1 MAKRTTARRTIL
13 TTDTATVEPAPVE
26 ATTVEATTPPP
37 VATVEPAPVDNTAPV
52 TGGNDAHAAAMA
64 YLRSFDPSRLPP
76 GVVAGF
82 IARGNVTRMGID
94 ALRAKGIKP
103 GTDAHR
109 AYNELRSGFW
119 RRMAGGLPPRANGAP
134 RTASTR
140 PRGTGNVTRAQEL
153 RSFAE
158 RIASA
163 VEQLSVAL
171 AGAPAAG
178 FNELLAARVAADNL
192 VTALRAANDESLT
205 PPAAVKAAPAK
216 LVAGGRAVLTPAGRR
231 QLVEDGLIG
240 EADAAKTFEVI
251 SLPTDKIAVVRSESG
266 DRARLPSRFLAATA

>member
-1 MAKRTTARRTIL
+1 MAKRNSTRTTV
-13 TTDTATVEPAPVE
+13 TATVETPAEATPVE
-26 ATTVEATTPPP
+26 TP
-37 VATVEPAPVDNTAPV
+37 VANTATV
-52 TGGNDAHAAAMA
+52 DAHAAAMA
-64 YLRSFDPSRLPP
+64 YLRAFNPSRLPP

-94 ALRAKGIKP
+94 ALRAKGIEP

-119 RRMAGGLPPRANGAP
+119 RRMAGGLPPRTNGAP
-134 RTASTR
+134 RVASTR
-140 PRGTGNVTRAQEL
+140 PRGTGNVTRAQKL

-163 VEQLSVAL
+163 VGQLSVAL

-178 FNELLAARVAADNL
+178 FNELLAARVAADSL
-192 VTALRAANDESLT
+192 VQALRAASDESLT
-205 PPAAVKAAPAK
+205 PPAAVTAAPAK

-240 EADAAKTFEVI
+240 EADAAGAFEVI
-251 SLPTDKIAVVRSESG
+251 SLPTDKIAVVRGKSG
-266 DRARLPSRFLAATA
+266 DRARLPSRFLAAMA

>member
-1 MAKRTTARRTIL
+1 MAKRNSTRTTV
-13 TTDTATVEPAPVE
+13 TATVETPVE
-26 ATTVEATTPPP
+26 ATPVETPVEATPVETPVEATP
-37 VATVEPAPVDNTAPV
+37 VANTATV
-52 TGGNDAHAAAMA
+52 DAHAAAMG
-64 YLRSFDPSRLPP
+64 YLRAFDPSRLPP

-94 ALRAKGIKP
+94 ALRAKGIEP

-119 RRMAGGLPPRANGAP
+119 RRMAGGLPPRTDGAP
-134 RTASTR
+134 RVASTR
-140 PRGTGNVTRAQEL
+140 PRGTGNVTRAQKL

-163 VEQLSVAL
+163 VGQLSVAL
-171 AGAPAAG
+171 AGAPAAS

-192 VTALRAANDESLT
+192 VAALRAASDESLT